1 MNWTG
6 LLTVYR
12 ENVVVAL
19 DEAYYEFLPEP
30 PDTLKYMRNHPN
42 VIALRT
48 FSKIQGLA
56 GLRIGYGLA
65 HEDLIRLLQKTRQP
79 FNVNSIAQI
88 GRPGR
93 TARTTRIRRKRER

>member
-1 MNWTG
+1 MVTENE
-6 LLTVYR
+6 LDQFINRVP

-19 DEAYYEFLPEP
+19 DEAYYEFLQEP
-30 PDTLKYMRNHPN
+30 PDTLKYLRNHPN

-65 HEDLIRLLQKTRQP
+65 MK
-79 FNVNSIAQI
+79 N
-88 GRPGR
+88 
-93 TARTTRIRRKRER
+93 